1 MTAMLDVL
9 GGLVA
14 PKLDANAL
22 ILLSSVSRDMHE
34 MCTKDELWERL
45 MREDFRWAW
54 EYHKVSP
61 GPFIEAYGELVRYC
75 RSERRVSLFSLSR
88 LLRSLRM
95 YG

>member
-34 MCTKDELWERL
+34 MCRRDELWERL
-45 MREDFRWAW
+45 MREDFRWACDW
-54 EYHKVSP
+54 HVLP
-61 GPFIEAYGELVRYC
+61 DGPCLKSYGELVLYC
-75 RSERRVSLFSLSR
+75 RQERRISLFSLSR
-88 LLRSLRM
+88 LLRNLRM